1 MKTSHILSASA
12 LALALAGC
20 GGGSD
25 SADNGGGNGGG
36 GNGGGNNNGGGGS
49 TTLPTSLLQGLWQSP
64 AGASPVISAIVL
76 PDGKMWAVAT
86 AEGQVRVLKAG
97 LSGQTAGFTGRGK
110 SYLLG
115 TSTVTDGSVAASVV
129 EKSSLTGSVTPDGGA
144 AEPFSLAYQARYET
158 AATLS
163 QFAGAW
169 RDVQGPGAQNWNITT
184 GGALTGTRTTGC
196 TYAGQ
201 LSERPE
207 RKAVVDVTMT
217 EDCGGTRVRLHGVA
231 TLNTANGISMVLAT
245 ESESAAV
252 ALTLSR

>member
-1 MKTSHILSASA
+1 MKTPYLLSASV

-20 GGGSD
+20 GGGGSD

-36 GNGGGNNNGGGGS
+36 NNNGGGS
-49 TTLPTSLLQGLWQSP
+49 TTLPTSQLQGLWQSP
-64 AGASPVISAIVL
+64 AGTSPAISAIVL

-86 AEGQVRVLKAG
+86 ADGKVRVLKAG
-97 LSGQTAGFTGRGK
+97 LNGQTANFTGRGK

-115 TSTVTDGSVAASVV
+115 TSTVTDGGITATVV
-129 EKSSLTGSVTPDGGA
+129 EKSSLTGTITPDGGA
-144 AEPFSLAYQARYET
+144 GEPFSLAYQARYDT

-217 EDCGGTRVRLHGVA
+217 EDCSGTRVRLYGVA
-231 TLNTANGISMVLAT
+231 TLNTANGISMVLTT